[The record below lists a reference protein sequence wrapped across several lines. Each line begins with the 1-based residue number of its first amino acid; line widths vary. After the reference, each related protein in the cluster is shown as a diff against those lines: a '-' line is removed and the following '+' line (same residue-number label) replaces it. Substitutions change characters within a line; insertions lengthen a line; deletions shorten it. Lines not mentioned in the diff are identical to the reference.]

1 MSNTNHLPPR
11 YRNALNTIE
20 PVNGR
25 MTEILKGVRISNGNN
40 QKQLHIMRSL
50 LEQWKDINVC
60 PTAAELLDFACTA
73 TALGESV
80 LDKELSFIGAQ
91 AVESVG
97 AIIDE
102 REAINRIWEYYAA
115 LCDLKMICAEVV
127 ETGKT
132 LSKQVVPDKSKERI
146 QPTMED
152 IMEKLQNIG
161 RAMRASMPGSAG
173 TVMSAV
179 ESFESSLSSEPDG
192 MEDAFHILRDRIYQ
206 FALGIQ
212 GKMFDFVSV
221 VHKLAA
227 KKNFA
232 LKEIKTELV
241 PPSIEILEVYSSY
254 VAVPVFEPPRIV
266 FTFKPD

>member
-1 MSNTNHLPPR
+1 M
-11 YRNALNTIE
+11 
-20 PVNGR
+20 V
-25 MTEILKGVRISNGNN
+25 EILKGVRASNGNN
-40 QKQLHIMRSL
+40 QKELDIMRSL
-50 LEQWKDINVC
+50 LEQWKDIEIC
-60 PTAAELLDFACTA
+60 PRAAELLDFACTA
-73 TALGESV
+73 TSLGELM

-132 LSKQVVPDKSKERI
+132 LSKQIVPDESKERI

-152 IMEKLQNIG
+152 IMEKVQNIG
-161 RAMRASMPGSAG
+161 RALRASLPGLAG

-179 ESFESSLSSEPDG
+179 ESFESSLCSEPDG

-206 FALGIQ
+206 FALSIQ
-212 GKMFDFVSV
+212 GRMFDFVSV

-241 PPSIEILEVYSSY
+241 PPSIEIVEVYSSY
-254 VAVPVFEPPRIV
+254 AAVPVFEPPRIV

>member
-1 MSNTNHLPPR
+1 
-11 YRNALNTIE
+11 
-20 PVNGR
+20 

-40 QKQLHIMRSL
+40 QKELHIMRSL

-80 LDKELSFIGAQ
+80 LDKELF
-91 AVESVG
+91 
-97 AIIDE
+97 
-102 REAINRIWEYYAA
+102 NRIWEYYAA

-132 LSKQVVPDKSKERI
+132 LSKQIVPGESKERI

-161 RAMRASMPGSAG
+161 RALRASLPGSAG
-173 TVMSAV
+173 TVMRAV

-221 VHKLAA
+221 VHRLAA

-241 PPSIEILEVYSSY
+241 PPSIEIVEVCSSY